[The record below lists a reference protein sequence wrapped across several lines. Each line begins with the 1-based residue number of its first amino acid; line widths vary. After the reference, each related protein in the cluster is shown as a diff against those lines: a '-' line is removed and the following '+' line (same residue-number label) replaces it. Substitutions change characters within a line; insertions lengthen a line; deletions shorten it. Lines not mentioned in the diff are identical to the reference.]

1 MKNRVLTYTVFSV
14 VLLTMVFATCK
25 YSFKDVSPLPPEIK
39 TFSITALENRARYVN
54 PQFAPQLTEE
64 VRQKVIN
71 LTRLRQV
78 TGEMGDYD
86 ISGYVSDY
94 SVSTSGVANQQAGTN
109 RLSVTFHLV
118 FKNSQDAKK
127 NFEADLNST
136 YDFNA
141 SFTLQQAEQELG
153 NKIVKN
159 VGDAIFNRIFSNW

>member
-1 MKNRVLTYTVFSV
+1 M
-14 VLLTMVFATCK
+14 
-25 YSFKDVSPLPPEIK
+25 
-39 TFSITALENRARYVN
+39 N

-64 VRQKVIN
+64 VRQKVVN

-94 SVSTSGVANQQAGTN
+94 SVSTSGVANQQAATN
-109 RLSVTFHLV
+109 RLSVTFHLI

-136 YDFNA
+136 YDFDA
-141 SFTLQQAEQELG
+141 SLTLQQAEQQLG